1 MSSYDHWKTTQP
13 EWLDPDPEPAADEL
27 DELDRLQQ
35 LKDCLASMRVQ
46 EQAEPGPGT
55 HRAPLQETSKT

>member
-1 MSSYDHWKTTQP
+1 MSY
-13 EWLDPDPEPAADEL
+13 EPEPADDEL

-46 EQAEPGPGT
+46 EQAETGD
-55 HRAPLQETSKT
+55 EK